1 MNNQWKSWNTE
12 RGNFSTLNR
21 YLEFTYICTCHWK
34 QCSLLLSSIVKLW
47 TSQWGSNQSYNVNL
61 WTATKGVLPAVSNIK
76 KPVFILLLIIYG
88 WHYCSC
94 ENRRIPFNLSK
105 LQDWR
110 IIDKK
115 CLIYWSLPV
124 GGRTLSTNINIAF
137 SALSL
142 ILLRIT

>member
-47 TSQWGSNQSYNVNL
+47 TSQWGSNRSYTVNL

-76 KPVFILLLIIYG
+76 KSIFILLLIVYG
-88 WHYCSC
+88 RHYCSC
-94 ENRRIPFNLSK
+94 ENRGIPFNFSK
-105 LQDWR
+105 LQRLKNHWQKMSNLLKFTCRWKD
-110 IIDKK
+110 IVHKYK
-115 CLIYWSLPV
+115 YSLFC
-124 GGRTLSTNINIAF
+124 T
-137 SALSL
+137 
-142 ILLRIT
+142 